1 MEHIER
7 AGRQS
12 AVKVR
17 ALILTIFSP
26 FLPFF
31 EKHSAKLKY
40 CILAMAVC
48 LIERRKKKSLLE
60 KWYGEKERSSLFS
73 IYYASS
79 ICGPSTDDSHFIC

>member
-7 AGRQS
+7 AGRLS

-60 KWYGEKERSSLFS
+60 KSGAVYLAFTMLHPSVVLALMTVILF
-73 IYYASS
+73 AE
-79 ICGPSTDDSHFIC
+79 